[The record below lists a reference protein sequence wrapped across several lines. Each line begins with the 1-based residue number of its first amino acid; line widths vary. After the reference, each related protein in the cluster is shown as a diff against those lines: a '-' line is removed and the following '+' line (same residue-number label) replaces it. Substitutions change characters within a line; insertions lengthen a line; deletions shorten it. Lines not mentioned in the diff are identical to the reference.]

1 MKKKSNISK
10 KIQSSEP
17 WEKKYNIIDELK
29 DTEEEWENSY
39 DEKRKKKEKEALKKL
54 LKNQN
59 PFTIITNIFS
69 KQMVCQ
75 QRRRNYF
82 KPN

>member
-17 WEKKYNIIDELK
+17 WEKKYNRIEELK

-39 DEKRKKKEKEALKKL
+39 DEKRKKKLEK
-54 LKNQN
+54 
-59 PFTIITNIFS
+59 PP
-69 KQMVCQ
+69 QMKEMRMTQ
-75 QRRRNYF
+75 E
-82 KPN
+82 K